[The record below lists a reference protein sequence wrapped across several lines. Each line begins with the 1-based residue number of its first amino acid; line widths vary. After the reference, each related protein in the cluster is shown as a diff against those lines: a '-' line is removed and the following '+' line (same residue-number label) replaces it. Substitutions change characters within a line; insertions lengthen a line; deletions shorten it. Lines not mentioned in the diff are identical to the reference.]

1 MTNTV
6 KSYTDSFIEILALY
20 VVLMLGVSLGFSF
33 IEDKSL
39 FDSIWWACATAM
51 TVGYGDIFPAT
62 MAGKVLAMVWMHIVP
77 LIVVPL
83 IITRLM
89 THIVENKNEFSDSEQ
104 EEIKNL
110 LKYIKAEIEQK
121 VPEYGTPPATK

>member
-1 MTNTV
+1 MTKTV
-6 KSYTDSFIEILALY
+6 KSYTDSFIEILTLY
-20 VVLMLGVSLGFSF
+20 VVLMFGVSIGFSF

-62 MAGKVLAMVWMHIVP
+62 VAGKVLAMVWMHIVP

-89 THIVENKNEFSDSEQ
+89 THIVEDKNQFSDSEQ

-110 LKYIKAEIEQK
+110 LKYIKAQIEQK
-121 VPEYGTPPATK
+121 NPDSGTTTKK